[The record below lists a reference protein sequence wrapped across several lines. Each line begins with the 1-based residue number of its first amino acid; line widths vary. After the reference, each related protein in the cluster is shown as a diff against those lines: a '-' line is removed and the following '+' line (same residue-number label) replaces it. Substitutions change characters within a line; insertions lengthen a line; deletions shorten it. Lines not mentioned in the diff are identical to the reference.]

1 MSSFAKGKHAY
12 GFCDRTGFRYPIRDL
27 VRQIE
32 DGRWNGLLVGRD
44 VVDQDQPQL
53 KLGDVNA
60 SDPQALRFPR
70 PDDAI
75 DESRSL
81 SAFDPVGGGNTALGS
96 RTVGLDMLGA
106 VGRVT
111 ITTTAPTPTVTGAAG
126 TGSVGSVS
134 ISSAAV
140 RFDSSSATFDG
151 TGDTFDE
158 G

>member
-1 MSSFAKGKHAY
+1 MSSYAKGKHAY

-70 PDDAI
+70 PDNSL
-75 DESRSL
+75 DESR
-81 SAFDPVGGGNTALGS
+81 ALF
-96 RTVGLDMLGA
+96 A
-106 VGRVT
+106 WN
-111 ITTTAPTPTVTGAAG
+111 P
-126 TGSVGSVS
+126 
-134 ISSAAV
+134 
-140 RFDSSSATFDG
+140 
-151 TGDTFDE
+151 
-158 G
+158 

>member
-1 MSSFAKGKHAY
+1 MSSYAKGKHAFGY
-12 GFCDRTGFRYPIRDL
+12 CDRTGFRYPLRDL

-70 PDDAI
+70 PDDGLA
-75 DESRSL
+75 DSRRL
-81 SAFDPVGGGNTALGS
+81 YAWNPVGGGDTALGS
-96 RTVGLDMLGA
+96 RTVGLDMEGL

-111 ITTTAPTPTVTGAAG
+111 VE
-126 TGSVGSVS
+126 
-134 ISSAAV
+134 IS
-140 RFDSSSATFDG
+140 
-151 TGDTFDE
+151 
-158 G
+158 